1 MRDHGV
7 FADLN
12 LYPKDIETMV
22 SLKDQVRKVVEAMP
36 L

>member
-12 LYPKDIETMV
+12 LYPKDIEALLA
-22 SLKDQVRKVVEAMP
+22 LKDQVQKVVEAMP